1 MVKISSI
8 FVAFLENINFMF
20 VNFLHFFKLQLFIV
34 MSASKNQSECQNTAF
49 LLVVLE
55 FIEEGE
61 FRCIVGLFRVVLGD
75 FVRIRLGVLSG
86 LFIEG
91 PLRVLL
97 DPMRVCLMFCMKV
110 QIPTRFKTKNT
121 EKVWFFFLQFI
132 HLCF

>member
-1 MVKISSI
+1 
-8 FVAFLENINFMF
+8 
-20 VNFLHFFKLQLFIV
+20 

-75 FVRIRLGVLSG
+75 FVRIRLGVSSG

-91 PLRVLL
+91 PLRGSTGPHEGLFDVLYESA
-97 DPMRVCLMFCMKV
+97 DPNK
-110 QIPTRFKTKNT
+110 I
-121 EKVWFFFLQFI
+121 
-132 HLCF
+132 